1 MIRESRWTLVQCR
14 YPAAAASRVSAFIV
28 PGMAGETIAK
38 RLQQKPTLACYAVV
52 IRVVSGVPSV
62 LLAK

>member
-1 MIRESRWTLVQCR
+1 V
-14 YPAAAASRVSAFIV
+14 RVFIV

>member
-1 MIRESRWTLVQCR
+1 
-14 YPAAAASRVSAFIV
+14 VSAFIV

-52 IRVVSGVPSV
+52 IRVVSGVSSV
-62 LLAK
+62 LLAKWCFGRKLRFLWHACM